1 MTSSR
6 NNPTRADE
14 DLLLDAARDRIIAV
28 GLRRAT
34 LTDIARRAGVSRMTI
49 YRRWPDMAALVGD
62 VMTREWVGL
71 IGTVG
76 AAASGAH
83 TRERLVGGVVE
94 GVRTMRDHPM
104 FRRIVDL
111 DPEVLLPYLVDR
123 RGASQD
129 AMLTQISAGVL
140 AGQADGSIR
149 AGAVDLLAQSVLLTL
164 QSFAL
169 SAPIMGGPVEEL
181 DEELSTLLHRYLAPL
196 PVADLVP
203 GTDWQV
209 EWGPGGHE
217 SPLRP
222 GRNAPRPADEE
233 APADP
238 GREAPVGAGRE
249 VSGGAERGVPTP
261 SVWEVRRG
269 ASADPGHG
277 ARPGADAAAQGGSRV
292 SGEPA

>member
-14 DLLLDAARDRIIAV
+14 DLLLDAARDRITAV

-71 IGTVG
+71 IGAVG
-76 AAASGAH
+76 AAATGAH
-83 TRERLVGGVVE
+83 TRERLVTGVVE
-94 GVRTMRDHPM
+94 GVRTMREHPM

-129 AMLTQISAGVL
+129 AMLAQISAGVV
-140 AGQADGSIR
+140 AGQADGSVR
-149 AGAVDLLAQSVLLTL
+149 AGDVAVLAQSVLLTL

-169 SAPIMGGPVEEL
+169 SAPIMGGSIAALDAEL
-181 DEELSTLLHRYLAPL
+181 ATLLDRYLAP
-196 PVADLVP
+196 
-203 GTDWQV
+203 
-209 EWGPGGHE
+209 
-217 SPLRP
+217 
-222 GRNAPRPADEE
+222 
-233 APADP
+233 
-238 GREAPVGAGRE
+238 
-249 VSGGAERGVPTP
+249 
-261 SVWEVRRG
+261 
-269 ASADPGHG
+269 
-277 ARPGADAAAQGGSRV
+277 
-292 SGEPA
+292 

>member
-14 DLLLDAARDRIIAV
+14 DLLLDAARDRITAV

-76 AAASGAH
+76 AAATGAH
-83 TRERLVGGVVE
+83 TRERLVTGVVE
-94 GVRTMRDHPM
+94 GVRTMREHPM

-129 AMLTQISAGVL
+129 AMLAQISAGVA
-140 AGQADGSIR
+140 AGQADGSVR
-149 AGAVDLLAQSVLLTL
+149 AGDVAVLAQSVLLTL

-169 SAPIMGGPVEEL
+169 SAPIMGGDLAEL
-181 DEELSTLLHRYLAPL
+181 DAELATLLDRYLA
-196 PVADLVP
+196 AD
-203 GTDWQV
+203 
-209 EWGPGGHE
+209 
-217 SPLRP
+217 
-222 GRNAPRPADEE
+222 
-233 APADP
+233 
-238 GREAPVGAGRE
+238 
-249 VSGGAERGVPTP
+249 GVP
-261 SVWEVRRG
+261 S
-269 ASADPGHG
+269 
-277 ARPGADAAAQGGSRV
+277 
-292 SGEPA
+292 